1 MRYFII
7 FTTIFFHSCTFFETP
22 KEKLDKEIEQVW
34 DTWKRESEYTTRCI
48 LDFNKIIPI
57 EWDTMVYLNYIH
69 SNTEPYKKNEEIEK
83 YMDMHGLQEKKRYNP
98 KELHFLNNE
107 KIVCIVDLF
116 MVSDKAK
123 GMYMCTDKNFIKR
136 GKDDAKFH
144 LVKEH
149 TFFVIRDTTEAYI
162 PMRSYT
168 F

>member
-1 MRYFII
+1 MLYFII
-7 FTTIFFHSCTFFETP
+7 FVTIFFHSCTFLETP
-22 KEKLDKEIEQVW
+22 KEKLDKEIEEVW
-34 DTWKRESEYTTRCI
+34 ETWKLGNRDTARCM

-69 SNTEPYKKNEEIEK
+69 SNTKPYKKDEEIEK
-83 YMDMHGLQEKKRYNP
+83 YMEMHGLEEKKRYNP
-98 KELHFLNNE
+98 KELHFLKNG
-107 KIVCIVDLF
+107 KIVYLVDLF

-136 GKDDAKFH
+136 GNNDAKFH
-144 LVKEH
+144 LIKDYI
-149 TFFVIRDTTEAYI
+149 FFVIRDTTEEYV